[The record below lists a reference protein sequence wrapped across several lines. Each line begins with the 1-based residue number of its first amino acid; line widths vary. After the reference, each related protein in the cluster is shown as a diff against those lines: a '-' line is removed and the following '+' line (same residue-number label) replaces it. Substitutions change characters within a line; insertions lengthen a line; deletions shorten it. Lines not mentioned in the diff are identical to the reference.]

1 MISAGEE
8 LPELNVGEPK
18 MGRVEQRVNDKAGEL
33 DLHNLPPP
41 WVKKTRWG
49 VKKTGCSPPFFPR
62 RYQIRIHAFIARC
75 FLFLT
80 SYVGLKGNEKCL
92 ATCLVIGT
100 DSGIL
105 IVYVYLIFR

>member
-41 WVKKTRWG
+41 WVKKTRWR
-49 VKKTGCSPPFFPR
+49 VKKTGCSPPFFQEDI
-62 RYQIRIHAFIARC
+62 RYAFMHSLLDVFC
-75 FLFLT
+75 
-80 SYVGLKGNEKCL
+80 S
-92 ATCLVIGT
+92 
-100 DSGIL
+100 
-105 IVYVYLIFR
+105 

>member
-41 WVKKTRWG
+41 LG
-49 VKKTGCSPPFFPR
+49 
-62 RYQIRIHAFIARC
+62 
-75 FLFLT
+75 
-80 SYVGLKGNEKCL
+80 
-92 ATCLVIGT
+92 
-100 DSGIL
+100 
-105 IVYVYLIFR
+105 